1 MYKGKKVLGLIPARG
16 GSKRLPG
23 KNLRS
28 FQGKPLIGWTIEAA
42 LKSTT
47 VDLVAVSTDNKEIE
61 RVSIALGSEKIISRP
76 AKLASDHASSMD
88 VLFHALEYLS
98 LLGDDYGAV
107 ALLQPTSP
115 LRTYSHIDD
124 AFDLMEKREATAI
137 IGMCE
142 TEHPKEWMTSLPMDH
157 SIASF
162 MSHLGKR
169 NLEKVNS
176 PAHQI
181 NGAIYLFDVPSLLQE
196 EGYFGQAQVY
206 AYVMERNVSVD
217 IDTEAD
223 FVVAESFFQKFGLS

>member
-23 KNLRS
+23 KNLRP
-28 FQGKPLIGWTIEAA
+28 FQGKPLIGWAIEAA

-47 VDLVAVSTDNKEIE
+47 IDSVAVSTDNKEIE

-115 LRTYSHIDD
+115 LRTYRHIDD
-124 AFDLMEKREATAI
+124 AFDLMKKREATAI

-142 TEHPKEWMTSLPMDH
+142 TEHPKEWMTSLPMDQ

-162 MSHLGKR
+162 ISHLGKR
-169 NLEKVNS
+169 NRAKVNS

-196 EGYFGQAQVY
+196 KGISGQSQVY
-206 AYVMERNVSVD
+206 AYVMERSASVD

-223 FVVAESFFQKFGLS
+223 FLVAESFYQKFGLS